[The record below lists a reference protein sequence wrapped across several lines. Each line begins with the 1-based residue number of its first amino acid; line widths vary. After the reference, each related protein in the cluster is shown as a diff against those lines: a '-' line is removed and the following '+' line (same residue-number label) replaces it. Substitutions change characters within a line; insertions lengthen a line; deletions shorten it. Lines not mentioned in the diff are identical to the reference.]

1 MKRTKDFKRPVARKL
16 PSGSFFCRVRVD
28 GKDICI
34 TKDTPEEAE
43 AEAMAVKYGIIEAKT
58 KKGDKK
64 KTLSQALDDYI
75 EARRGSASPSTI
87 YAYERYKANCF
98 QSMMKSDVHTTT
110 DEQWQAAIKRES
122 KGKTPKYISNVWGLI
137 SSAIFEE
144 TGRRPNVKLPAKE
157 QNQRPYLE
165 PEQIETFVKAIKGE
179 SIEIPALLELSS
191 LRRSEMLAVKWEDI
205 DLERKIIYVRGARV
219 YSKDG
224 MVHKKQNKT
233 KSSTRTVPIIPPLME
248 ALKNAER
255 NGEYVVTLNGSWIY
269 TRINEI
275 CEANGLPKVGN
286 HGLRHSFASLAYHLQ
301 IPEKIAMEIGGWA
314 DDGTMRK
321 IYTHLSQKDIAKRAE
336 DFSNFFDP
344 DKKKKTENDN
354 ENGNVNRT

>member
-1 MKRTKDFKRPVARKL
+1 MKKEKDFKRPVAKQL
-16 PSGSFFCRVRVD
+16 PSGSWFCRVRVD
-28 GKDICI
+28 GKDIPI
-34 TKDTPEEAE
+34 TKPTKKEAE
-43 AEAMAVKYGIIEAKT
+43 AEAMAVKYGIIEAKE
-58 KKGDKK
+58 KKDDKS
-64 KTLSQALDDYI
+64 KTLSQTLDDYI

-98 QSMMKSDVHTTT
+98 RNMMKADVYTTT
-110 DEQWQAAIKRES
+110 DEKWQAAIRRES
-122 KGKTPKYISNVWGLI
+122 KGKSPKYVANVWGLV

-144 TGRRPNVKLPAKE
+144 TGKRPNVKLPAKE
-157 QNQRPYLE
+157 RNQRPYME

-191 LRRSEMLAVKWEDI
+191 LRRSEMLAVKWEDV
-205 DLERKIIYVRGARV
+205 DMDRKIIYVRGARV
-219 YSKDG
+219 YSEDG

-233 KSSTRTVPIIPPLME
+233 RSSTRTIPIIPPLME
-248 ALKNAER
+248 ALKSADR
-255 NGEYVVTLNGSWIY
+255 KSEYVVTMNGSWIY

-336 DFSNFFDP
+336 DFSNFFDSE
-344 DKKKKTENDN
+344 KKNKVKNGN
-354 ENGNVNRT
+354 ENGNEK

>member
-1 MKRTKDFKRPVARKL
+1 MKRTEDFKRPVARQL
-16 PSGSFFCRVRVD
+16 PSGSWFCRVRVG
-28 GKDICI
+28 GKDISI
-34 TKDTPEEAE
+34 TRDKQEVAE
-43 AEAMAVKYGIIEAKT
+43 AAAMAVKYGIIEAKG
-58 KKGDKK
+58 KEDDKQ
-64 KTLSQALDDYI
+64 KTLSQALTDYI

-98 QSMMKSDVHTTT
+98 QNIMKSNIYTTT

-122 KGKTPKYISNVWGLI
+122 KGRTPKYIANVWGLI

-144 TGRRPNVKLPAKE
+144 TGKRPNVKLPAKE
-157 QNQRPYLE
+157 QKPRPYLE
-165 PEQIETFVKAIKGE
+165 PDQIETFVEAVKGE

-205 DLERKIIYVRGARV
+205 DLDRKIIYVRGARV
-219 YSKDG
+219 YTSDG

-233 KSSTRTVPIIPPLME
+233 KSSTRTVPIIPPLMD
-248 ALKNAER
+248 ALNAAER
-255 NGEYVVTLNGSWIY
+255 RGEYVVTLNGSWIY

-275 CEANGLPKVGN
+275 CKANGLPEVGN

-321 IYTHLSQKDIAKRAE
+321 IYTHLAQKDIAKRAE
-336 DFSNFFDP
+336 EFSNFFGP
-344 DKKKKTENDN
+344 EKKNKTKNDN
-354 ENGNVNRT
+354 EKGNEN

>member
-1 MKRTKDFKRPVARKL
+1 MKKTKDFKRPTARQL
-16 PSGSFFCRVRVD
+16 PSGSWFCRVRVN
-28 GKDICI
+28 GKDIPI
-34 TKDTPEEAE
+34 TKPTQKEAE
-43 AEAMAVKYGIIEAKT
+43 AEAMAVKYGIIEAKE
-58 KKGDKK
+58 KEDEKK
-64 KTLSQALDDYI
+64 KTLSETIDTYI
-75 EARRGSASPSTI
+75 ERRSGSASPSTI
-87 YAYERYKANCF
+87 YAYKRYKANCF
-98 QSMMKSDVHTTT
+98 QSMMKSDIYTTT
-110 DEQWQAAIKRES
+110 DAQWQSAINREA
-122 KGKTPKYISNVWGLI
+122 KGKTPKYIANVWGLI
-137 SSAIFEE
+137 SSAIYEE
-144 TGRRPNVKLPAKE
+144 TGKRPNVKLPAKE

-191 LRRSEMLAVKWEDI
+191 LRRSEMLAVKWDDI
-205 DLERKIIYVRGARV
+205 DLDRKIIYVRGARV
-219 YSKDG
+219 YTEDG

-233 KSSTRTVPIIPPLME
+233 KSSTRTVPIIPPLMD

-255 NGEYVVTLNGSWIY
+255 KGEYVVTLNGSWIY

-344 DKKKKTENDN
+344 EKKKEVDNGN
-354 ENGNVNRT
+354 ENGNEN